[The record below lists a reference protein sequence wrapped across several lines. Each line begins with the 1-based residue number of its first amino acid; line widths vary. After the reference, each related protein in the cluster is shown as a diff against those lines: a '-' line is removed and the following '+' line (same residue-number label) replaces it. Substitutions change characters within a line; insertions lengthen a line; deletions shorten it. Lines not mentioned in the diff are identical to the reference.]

1 MPETATSERCRL
13 VLVSPDE
20 GNWQERAERLGEAMA
35 GGDIASVILWPG
47 GLNEDEF
54 QKMCETVVPSGQSQ
68 GIAMI
73 VADEMRIARRV
84 GADGIHV
91 EDRREM
97 EQLADRASGL
107 IIGTGGVKTR
117 HEALELGECR
127 PDYMFF
133 GRFGHD
139 RQPHPH
145 PRNLSLAEWWSELIE
160 IPCIVAAGSLL
171 ETIGT
176 AAMTGAEFVAV
187 SAFVFHHPDGP
198 AAAVEQ
204 ANRLLDEIDSA
215 RDAER

>member
-1 MPETATSERCRL
+1 
-13 VLVSPDE
+13 
-20 GNWQERAERLGEAMA
+20 ERAEKLGEAMA
-35 GGDIASVILWPG
+35 SGDIASVILWPG

-54 QKMCETVVPSGQSQ
+54 QKMCETVVPSGQSR

-91 EDRREM
+91 KDRREM

-107 IIGTGGVKTR
+107 IVGAGGVKTR

-139 RQPHPH
+139 QQPQPH
-145 PRNLSLAEWWSELIE
+145 PRNLSLAEWWSELI
-160 IPCIVAAGSLL
+160 
-171 ETIGT
+171 
-176 AAMTGAEFVAV
+176 
-187 SAFVFHHPDGP
+187 
-198 AAAVEQ
+198 
-204 ANRLLDEIDSA
+204 
-215 RDAER
+215 